1 MRISET
7 LMTSMNINSLIQG
20 YLCECP
26 RLLKPPPALGPRCR
40 DRGGS
45 YVLVLF
51 LFGTMFRNRTIW
63 ETKWGGSTLR
73 PPAAVWAQ
81 RP

>member
-7 LMTSMNINSLIQG
+7 LMTSMNINSLIHG
-20 YLCECP
+20 FLWECP
-26 RLLKPPPALGPRCR
+26 QLLKPPPALGPRYR
-40 DRGGS
+40 DWGAS
-45 YVLVLF
+45 YVLGF
-51 LFGTMFRNRTIW
+51 FFFGTMFRNRTNW